1 MILTDWVVSCAD
13 GLELLLIEELKELG
27 VTDCTRTAGAILVK
41 GTLEQAYLICLW
53 SRLAS
58 RVFKPLLTV
67 NDIAPEAMYE
77 AAVAFPWNE
86 VFAVNK
92 TFAIHAVASKGVV
105 THTQYMALKLKDAI
119 ADFFRNST
127 GQRPDV
133 RVQESDAPLHIFI
146 QEGSLTI
153 SLDMS
158 GESLHRRG
166 YRTQIGEAPLKET
179 LAAAI
184 LRQAGWPNVRF
195 EALVDPMCGSGT
207 FITEAALMFGDVAP
221 GLHRNYY
228 GFLGWQGHDAELWAS
243 LLEEA
248 RQREAAAAQKP
259 WPQFFGYD
267 ASRDALQ
274 AAMKNAHAA
283 GIGHRIV
290 LENRELWK
298 LPAAPAK
305 LGLLVTNPPYGE
317 RIGDSETTLWL
328 YKAVGR
334 LARERLPGW
343 QAAVLA
349 ADIQHADALGLQHR
363 DTQRLRNGDLTV
375 FVRHGDVI
383 PVDEE
388 IAHVFTPQIGD
399 IPEEGEAFAN
409 RVQKNLAHCQK
420 QAQREGVSCYRV
432 YDADLPDYNLAI
444 DVYGDC
450 LHVQEYAAP
459 KEIDPEKASN
469 RFKLA
474 LNIIRQVFG
483 LHKEKVFIKVRTQ
496 QKGSSQYEK
505 QSDRGKL
512 QDVREGKAHLLV
524 NLTDYLDTGLFL
536 DHRPMRQKIAAE
548 VQGKSF
554 LNLFAYTGSVS
565 VHAALGGAKQT
576 VTVDLSNT
584 YLDWARKNFAVNGI
598 SPTNHRFEEAD
609 VMEWLHRCRETFDV
623 IFIDPPTFSNSKK
636 MRDVFDVQR
645 DHVELLT
652 LAMRHLKEDGVC
664 YFSNN
669 FRRFEL
675 DETALQT
682 YGFEEISPE
691 TLGFDF
697 RRNDRIH
704 RCWRLKHT
712 PESVAAI
719 LKPDPAGRFNPNNS
733 DNRGYGDR
741 QDAGYTSGRAFGG
754 YHAQNQRGDR
764 DMSNYEDR
772 KPRFQRDDGPRRDG
786 EGRPPRRFAGDRP
799 EGARSPREESGEFRP
814 RNPRPE
820 GGSDRPRFGGGD
832 RPQRPRFEGDRD
844 GNRAPREGGFNQDR
858 PRFGGEGRPQGDRP
872 RSGGEFRRD
881 DRPRFDRGGDS
892 RPPRDGGEGRSFQR
906 DDRPRPYRPEGGAD
920 RPRFGGEGRA
930 EGNRPPRTGGGEF
943 RRDDRPR
950 FGGEGRPE
958 GGRPP
963 RAPGEFRRDD
973 RPRFDRGGD
982 SRPPRDGG
990 EGRSFQ
996 RDDRPRPYRP
1006 EGGSDRPRF
1015 GDRDGNRA
1023 PREGGFNRD
1032 DRPRQGGEGRPYGD
1046 RPQRPGGDFRRDD
1059 RPRFDRGG
1067 DSRPPREGGEGRS
1080 FQRDDRP
1087 RAPRPEGAGGF
1098 DRNRSGGDRPQ
1109 RPFREGGDN
1118 RPPRSGGDFRRD
1130 DRPRSGGEFRPRSGG
1145 DDRRPARQDGDR
1157 PAFRRDGDR
1166 PAPRREFSDRPFN
1179 RDRKRDDE

>member
-1 MILTDWVVSCAD
+1 MTLTDWVVSCAD
-13 GLELLLIEELKELG
+13 GLELLLMEELKELG
-27 VTDCTRTAGAILVK
+27 ITECTRTAGAILVK
-41 GTLEQAYLICLW
+41 ATQEQAYRICLW

-67 NDIAPEAMYE
+67 DAITPEALYE
-77 AAVAFPWNE
+77 AAVVFPWND

-92 TFAIHAVASKGVV
+92 TFAIHAVAAKGVV

-133 RVQESDAPLHIFI
+133 RVQEPDAPLHIFI
-146 QEGSLTI
+146 QEESLTV
-153 SLDMS
+153 SLDLS

-179 LAAAI
+179 LASAI
-184 LRQAGWPNVRF
+184 LRQAGWPNERF

-228 GFLGWQGHDAELWAS
+228 GFLGWQGHDADAWTR

-283 GIGHRIV
+283 GIGPRIV

-305 LGLLVTNPPYGE
+305 HGLLVTNPPYGE

-375 FVRHGDVI
+375 FVRHGDVV
-383 PVDEE
+383 PADDE
-388 IAHVFTPQIGD
+388 IAHVFTAQIND

-483 LHKEKVFIKVRTQ
+483 LHKEKVFIKVRSQ
-496 QKGSSQYEK
+496 QKGNSQYEK
-505 QSDRGKL
+505 QSDRGKF

-576 VTVDLSNT
+576 VTVDLSGT

-598 SPTNHRFEEAD
+598 SPANHRFEEAD
-609 VMEWLHRCRETFDV
+609 VMTWLHRSRETFDM

-675 DETALQT
+675 DETALQA

-704 RCWRLKHT
+704 RCWRFRHT
-712 PESVAAI
+712 PESAAVI
-719 LKPDPAGRFNPNNS
+719 LKPEPAGRFNPNHS
-733 DNRGYGDR
+733 DNRGYGER
-741 QDAGYTSGRAFGG
+741 QDSGYSQGRAVGG
-754 YHAQNQRGDR
+754 YHAQNHRGDR
-764 DMSNYEDR
+764 DMSDYEDR
-772 KPRFQRDDGPRRDG
+772 KPRFQRDDDRPRRDSDS
-786 EGRPPRRFAGDRP
+786 RPPRRFAGDRP
-799 EGARSPREESGEFRP
+799 EGGRTPRADGGEFRP
-814 RNPRPE
+814 RGPRPD

-832 RPQRPRFEGDRD
+832 RPQRPRSEGERD
-844 GNRAPREGGFNQDR
+844 GNRAPREGGYQDR

-872 RSGGEFRRD
+872 RFGGEGRPPRAGGGEFRRD

-892 RPPRDGGEGRSFQR
+892 RPPRDGGEGRSF
-906 DDRPRPYRPEGGAD
+906 P
-920 RPRFGGEGRA
+920 
-930 EGNRPPRTGGGEF
+930 
-943 RRDDRPR
+943 
-950 FGGEGRPE
+950 
-958 GGRPP
+958 
-963 RAPGEFRRDD
+963 
-973 RPRFDRGGD
+973 
-982 SRPPRDGG
+982 
-990 EGRSFQ
+990 

-1015 GDRDGNRA
+1015 GGEGRERTGTGEFRRDDRPRFSGDGRPQGDRPSRPYRPEGGAERPRFGGGDRDGNRA

-1032 DRPRQGGEGRPYGD
+1032 DRPRHGGEGRPYGD

-1087 RAPRPEGAGGF
+1087 RAPRPEGSGGF

-1130 DRPRSGGEFRPRSGG
+1130 DRPRTGGEFRPRSGG

-1166 PAPRREFSDRPFN
+1166 PAPRREFSDRPSN

>member
-1 MILTDWVVSCAD
+1 
-13 GLELLLIEELKELG
+13 
-27 VTDCTRTAGAILVK
+27 
-41 GTLEQAYLICLW
+41 
-53 SRLAS
+53 
-58 RVFKPLLTV
+58 
-67 NDIAPEAMYE
+67 
-77 AAVAFPWNE
+77 
-86 VFAVNK
+86 
-92 TFAIHAVASKGVV
+92 
-105 THTQYMALKLKDAI
+105 
-119 ADFFRNST
+119 
-127 GQRPDV
+127 
-133 RVQESDAPLHIFI
+133 
-146 QEGSLTI
+146 
-153 SLDMS
+153 
-158 GESLHRRG
+158 
-166 YRTQIGEAPLKET
+166 
-179 LAAAI
+179 
-184 LRQAGWPNVRF
+184 
-195 EALVDPMCGSGT
+195 
-207 FITEAALMFGDVAP
+207 
-221 GLHRNYY
+221 
-228 GFLGWQGHDAELWAS
+228 
-243 LLEEA
+243 
-248 RQREAAAAQKP
+248 
-259 WPQFFGYD
+259 
-267 ASRDALQ
+267 
-274 AAMKNAHAA
+274 MKNAHAA
-283 GIGHRIV
+283 GIGQRIV

-305 LGLLVTNPPYGE
+305 HGLLVTNPPYGE

-375 FVRHGDVI
+375 FVRHGDVV
-383 PVDEE
+383 PADDE
-388 IAHVFTPQIGD
+388 IAHVFTAQIND

-483 LHKEKVFIKVRTQ
+483 LHKEKVFIKVRSQ
-496 QKGSSQYEK
+496 QKGNSQYEK
-505 QSDRGKL
+505 QSDRGKF

-576 VTVDLSNT
+576 VTVDLSGT

-598 SPTNHRFEEAD
+598 SPSNHRFEEAD
-609 VMEWLHRCRETFDV
+609 VMTWLHRSRETFDM

-675 DETALQT
+675 DETALQA

-704 RCWRLKHT
+704 RCWRFRHT
-712 PESVAAI
+712 PESAAVI
-719 LKPDPAGRFNPNNS
+719 LKPEPAGRFNPNHS
-733 DNRGYGDR
+733 DNRGYGER
-741 QDAGYTSGRAFGG
+741 QDSGYSQGRAVGG
-754 YHAQNQRGDR
+754 YHAQNHRGDR
-764 DMSNYEDR
+764 DMSDYEDR
-772 KPRFQRDDGPRRDG
+772 KPRFQRDDDRPRRDNDS
-786 EGRPPRRFAGDRP
+786 RPPRRFAGDRP
-799 EGARSPREESGEFRP
+799 EGGRPPRADGGEFRP
-814 RNPRPE
+814 RGPRQD

-832 RPQRPRFEGDRD
+832 RPQRPRSEGERD
-844 GNRAPREGGFNQDR
+844 GNRAPREGGYQDR

-872 RSGGEFRRD
+872 RFGGEGRPPRAGGGEFRRD
-881 DRPRFDRGGDS
+881 DRPRYDRGADS
-892 RPPRDGGEGRSFQR
+892 RPPRDGGEGRGF
-906 DDRPRPYRPEGGAD
+906 P
-920 RPRFGGEGRA
+920 
-930 EGNRPPRTGGGEF
+930 
-943 RRDDRPR
+943 
-950 FGGEGRPE
+950 
-958 GGRPP
+958 
-963 RAPGEFRRDD
+963 
-973 RPRFDRGGD
+973 
-982 SRPPRDGG
+982 
-990 EGRSFQ
+990 

-1015 GDRDGNRA
+1015 GGEGRERTGTGEFRRDDRPRFSGDGRPQGDRPSRPYRPEGGAERPRFGGGDRDGNRA

-1032 DRPRQGGEGRPYGD
+1032 DRPRQWREGRPYGD

-1067 DSRPPREGGEGRS
+1067 DSRPRVKAVKAAAS
-1080 FQRDDRP
+1080 SATTA
-1087 RAPRPEGAGGF
+1087 RAPRARKAPAVLTATA
-1098 DRNRSGGDRPQ
+1098 PAVIVPT
-1109 RPFREGGDN
+1109 RPF
-1118 RPPRSGGDFRRD
+1118 P
-1130 DRPRSGGEFRPRSGG
+1130 
-1145 DDRRPARQDGDR
+1145 
-1157 PAFRRDGDR
+1157 
-1166 PAPRREFSDRPFN
+1166 
-1179 RDRKRDDE
+1179 